1 MHDALRQ
8 HIRKSLTGDF
18 PAHASFQDAVADWPH
33 DRRGVRPEGLPY
45 SGWELVEHI
54 RLAQADLLRY
64 SQNDDYAPDTWPDAY
79 WPDAPEPPSRNAW
92 HTSCETVVADRE
104 TLLALLDESDPFEPV
119 PTMPTTLGNSSP
131 CAACW
136 AAGRLRIRHRRK
148 RAEVE
153 IYGRDIDV
161 NTA

>member
-33 DRRGVRPEGLPY
+33 DQRGIRPEGLPY
-45 SGWELVEHI
+45 SGWELIEHI

-64 SQNDDYAPDTWPDAY
+64 SQNDDYVPDTWPDAY
-79 WPDAPEPPSRNAW
+79 WPDAIAPPSRNAW
-92 HTSCETVVADRE
+92 HTSCETVVSDRE

-119 PTMPTTLGNSSP
+119 PTHDTHTLLRSALIVLDHNAYHVGQLV
-131 CAACW
+131 AVRRLLGCW
-136 AAGRLRIRHRRK
+136 PPA
-148 RAEVE
+148 
-153 IYGRDIDV
+153 D
-161 NTA
+161 TA